1 MYVLKCI
8 KILLLFFISLTVV
21 SCQKK
26 YCWQCEMKK
35 YDTLLVPRSYGGRIT
50 SVSDS
55 LASICDMSKKDIRR
69 FEDDN
74 SWEIYYHSQV
84 TTCTK

>member
-1 MYVLKCI
+1 MFLA
-8 KILLLFFISLTVV
+8 LT

-26 YCWQCEMKK
+26 YCWQCEIRQ

-50 SVSDS
+50 SVNDS

-69 FEDDN
+69 FEYDN
-74 SWEIYYHSQV
+74 SWSGYLHGQA
-84 TTCTK
+84 TTCTMK